1 MAKDISFPLVRFT
14 FRFQKQKTRTYWKCL
29 KYIMNCLHF
38 PIFFKIFDLQIALIP
53 IHLQW
58 DIQKAQRY
66 IGIMIKQLR
75 QNAKRLAIPTVSVW
89 HFIIEQIW
97 HCVNYQRQIIWS
109 FGGFW
114 GLGYAVLAIF
124 IADIVTDKQQVSRLC

>member
-1 MAKDISFPLVRFT
+1 
-14 FRFQKQKTRTYWKCL
+14 
-29 KYIMNCLHF
+29 MNCLHF
-38 PIFFKIFDLQIALIP
+38 PIFFKIFDLQIALTP

-89 HFIIEQIW
+89 HFIIEQI
-97 HCVNYQRQIIWS
+97 
-109 FGGFW
+109 
-114 GLGYAVLAIF
+114 
-124 IADIVTDKQQVSRLC
+124 

>member
-38 PIFFKIFDLQIALIP
+38 LIFFKIFDLQIALTP

-66 IGIMIKQLR
+66 IGIIIKQLR

-97 HCVNYQRQIIWS
+97 HCVNYQRQIIRGMS
-109 FGGFW
+109 
-114 GLGYAVLAIF
+114 YAVLAIF
-124 IADIVTDKQQVSRLC
+124 IDDIVTDKQQVSRLC